1 MEQAMASVA
10 KVDGKGSSLEEAM
23 KNALDNV
30 PQQSGADII
39 VILTVEKFGIR
50 VGGFAGVSEF
60 WVEAT
65 YEFG

>member
-1 MEQAMASVA
+1 
-10 KVDGKGSSLEEAM
+10 M